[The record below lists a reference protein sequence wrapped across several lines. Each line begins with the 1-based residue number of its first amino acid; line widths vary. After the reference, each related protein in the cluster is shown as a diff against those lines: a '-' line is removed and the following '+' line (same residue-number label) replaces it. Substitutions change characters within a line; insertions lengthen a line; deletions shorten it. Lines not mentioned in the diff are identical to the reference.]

1 MNPHFLF
8 KIFFNKDSLSCGYV
22 PAVGDQAVAEIIESD
37 QGTCRWRALK
47 VLPEVVSFKFKTL
60 SLNTKIEENHPGL
73 DVSDCHLQFDKLGE
87 VKNFTLCLSNKS
99 DQNFEF
105 VAVKCLQ
112 YSQVSIAKDFTE
124 SQLILPGD
132 VLKLELSCSP
142 RTMGTSNEFLELVFN
157 GFSVGKCVNI
167 SVSPSVNGFDYYQK
181 PKHSINYQN
190 ACNGNKQVVR

>member
-1 MNPHFLF
+1 MFQ
-8 KIFFNKDSLSCGYV
+8 IFFNKTSLSCGYV

-47 VLPEVVSFKFKTL
+47 VLPEVVSNKFKTL
-60 SLNTKIEENHPGL
+60 SLNTKIVENHPGL

-99 DQNFEF
+99 NQNFEF
-105 VAVKCLQ
+105 VAVKCPQ

-124 SQLILPGD
+124 PQLILPGD

-157 GFSVGKCVNI
+157 GFSVGKYVNI
-167 SVSPSVNGFDYYQK
+167 SVSPSVSSCGYYQK
-181 PKHSINYQN
+181 PTHTINYQN
-190 ACNGNKQVVR
+190 ACNGNKQVIR